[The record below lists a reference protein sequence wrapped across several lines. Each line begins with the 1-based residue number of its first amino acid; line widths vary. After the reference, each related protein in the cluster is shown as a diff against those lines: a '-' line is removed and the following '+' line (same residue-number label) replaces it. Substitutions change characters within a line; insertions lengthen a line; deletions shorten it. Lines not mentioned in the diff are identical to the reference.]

1 MRAVIVAVLVV
12 LGSGCSMFAKGIEK
26 PSATV
31 RDVSLSS
38 AGFSGVSGELSLDV
52 KNPNPIGVPL
62 SAIQWELSIGGARA
76 LTGSVQL
83 AKTIPANGVAPV
95 TTLLTIAARDAI
107 AAGTAL
113 ASGVRDY
120 RLRARLTFSTPI
132 GPLEVELEHAGTLGA
147 GGVLGLL

>member
-1 MRAVIVAVLVV
+1 MRAVIVAVVV
-12 LGSGCSMFAKGIEK
+12 LASGCSLFSRSIEK

-38 AGFSGVSGELSLDV
+38 AGFTGVSGELSLDV
-52 KNPNPIGVPL
+52 SNPNPIGVPL
-62 SAIQWELSIGGARA
+62 AGIDWELSIGGARA

-83 AKTIPANGVAPV
+83 SKTIPARGIAPV

-107 AAGTAL
+107 AAGSVL
-113 ASGVRDY
+113 ASGARDY
-120 RLRARLTFSTPI
+120 KLRARLTFTTPI
-132 GPLEVELEHAGTLGA
+132 GPLEVSVEHAGTLGA